1 MIPIPPLE
9 EQKRIVKRIE
19 TIFEILDKID
29 TLQNQYAFNQE
40 ALKSKLIDA
49 AIQGKLTEQLPE
61 DGTAEELY
69 QTISEKRRRC
79 RRERK

>member
-1 MIPIPPLE
+1 MIKNYLVPVPPFS
-9 EQKRIVKRIE
+9 EQKRIINKVSE
-19 TIFEILDKID
+19 AFSILDAID
-29 TLQNQYAFNQE
+29 ELQNQYASNQE

-69 QTISEKRRRC
+69 QR
-79 RRERK
+79 